1 MDTPVSTNITGLDVY
16 RVAVP
21 LKAPYRLSFT
31 EVRRFDSVLIRA
43 EDDEGHVGWGEA
55 TLLTGYTDETV
66 DQSYSTAERIA
77 TEIAGRS
84 VADALNRVDASI
96 QEAPFTATAL
106 RTAMEMMIHDPLLR
120 VEENTYVPLLSL
132 IHGDNQ
138 GDLEQEIESELS
150 KGYRTFKVKVGFD
163 VDKDLERVNAI
174 QRIVAGRAQIRI
186 DANQGFDENEA
197 CRFASS
203 LSPDGIE
210 LLEQTCAA
218 GDWNAARKVA
228 RVSEVPL
235 MLDESIY
242 NLEDVD
248 RAADLGAASFIK
260 FKLMKAGG
268 AAKLLGALNHI
279 RDRGMTPVLGNGVA
293 CDLGCWMEACIAAR
307 ALDNAGEMNGFLK
320 TTTCLLEDPIEM
332 VGGEMVLPKEFIPR
346 IDQAAVDAHT
356 RNHVRVVA

>member
-1 MDTPVSTNITGLDVY
+1 MTKIIRLDVY
-16 RVAVP
+16 RMAVP

-31 EVRRFDSVLIRA
+31 EVRRFDTVLIRA
-43 EDDEGHVGWGEA
+43 EDEEGHTGWGEA

-66 DQSYSTAERIA
+66 DQSYDTAEKTAR
-77 TEIAGRS
+77 ELVGCS
-84 VADALNRVDASI
+84 LEDALNRVDSMI
-96 QEAPFTATAL
+96 PEAPFTATAL
-106 RTAMEMMIHDPLLR
+106 RTSMEMMTHDPLLR

-132 IHGDNQ
+132 IHGEHETE
-138 GDLEQEIESELS
+138 LEQEIESELS
-150 KGYRTFKVKVGFD
+150 KGYRTFKVKVGFE
-163 VDKDLERVNAI
+163 VDRDLKRVSTI
-174 QRIVAGRAQIRI
+174 QKIVAGRAGIRI
-186 DANQGFDENEA
+186 DANQGFDEKEA

-218 GDWNAARKVA
+218 NDWEAAQNVA
-228 RVSEVPL
+228 RVSRVPL

-268 AAKLLGALNHI
+268 AAKLLDALTHI
-279 RDRGMTPVLGNGVA
+279 RERGMIPVLGNGVA

-307 ALDNAGEMNGFLK
+307 VLDNAGEMNGFLK
-320 TTTCLLEDPIEM
+320 MTDCLLEDPIEM
-332 VGGEMVLPKEFIPR
+332 VGGEMVLPKEFTPR
-346 IDQAAVDAHT
+346 INQAAVEAHT
-356 RNHVRVVA
+356 QNHVQVVA